1 MSGKFVRASKYRHV
15 FGQPGKRELGYENIK
30 VTNNAWDSNIL
41 KTNGRY
47 ISCNWKS
54 SGGGAFAVIP
64 ISERGKAPEQ
74 VPLFRGHTA
83 QVLDTDFD
91 PFNDRRIISSA
102 EDAKIC
108 VWEIPG
114 DYSFFHYL
122 DENDEPKDVKPVK
135 ILSGHTR
142 KVGHVLFHP
151 VAQNIFASSSLDYTV
166 RIWNLET
173 GETVYTLKHPDM
185 VISMSFSYNGS
196 YLATISRD
204 KKLRVWDIRAE
215 KIVSEGPA
223 HSGAKNQR
231 VCWLGNSD
239 RLVTTGF
246 SRLSDRQ
253 LGVWDAFHLENG
265 NIGGFYNI
273 DQSSGVLMPF
283 FDDCTKI
290 LYVAGKGDGNIRY
303 YEFQNDELYELSEF
317 QSTLPQRGFAVVP
330 KRMLNIRENEIYRC
344 LKTVQDQFIE
354 TVSFYVPR
362 KSEEFQADI
371 YPDAPSQKPALTAEE
386 WISGKKV
393 DGPILMSM
401 DSLFLG
407 TEPTFTSAKKAID
420 TNASATANSNPEKTV
435 TESKP
440 EVSSPSPSP
449 SPATTA
455 TTKAVSPTKPSLQP
469 SPATPALSRKSTS
482 ASETL
487 GDAFKKDTSVDKLL
501 QKSSELDRVN
511 NAEDP
516 SKDTSGWDEEDEKPA
531 VVRSSPVP
539 IQTSPKRTVT
549 SQKEATPE
557 QPTQTTSDAAASSI
571 SKSMSLKQSVEKLS
585 SLVIHLE
592 GVIENLVKTGL
603 EKDERLREVE
613 KKLDELLEKH
623 GN

>member
-122 DENDEPKDVKPVK
+122 DENDEPKDVKPIK

>member
-283 FDDCTKI
+283 FDNCTKI

-469 SPATPALSRKSTS
+469 SPATPASSRKSTS

-613 KKLDELLEKH
+613 KKIDELLEKH

>member
-122 DENDEPKDVKPVK
+122 DENDEPKDVKPIK

-386 WISGKKV
+386 WISGKEV

-435 TESKP
+435 T
-440 EVSSPSPSP
+440 
-449 SPATTA
+449 
-455 TTKAVSPTKPSLQP
+455 
-469 SPATPALSRKSTS
+469 
-482 ASETL
+482 
-487 GDAFKKDTSVDKLL
+487 
-501 QKSSELDRVN
+501 
-511 NAEDP
+511 
-516 SKDTSGWDEEDEKPA
+516 
-531 VVRSSPVP
+531 
-539 IQTSPKRTVT
+539 
-549 SQKEATPE
+549 
-557 QPTQTTSDAAASSI
+557 
-571 SKSMSLKQSVEKLS
+571 
-585 SLVIHLE
+585 
-592 GVIENLVKTGL
+592 
-603 EKDERLREVE
+603 
-613 KKLDELLEKH
+613 
-623 GN
+623 

>member
-122 DENDEPKDVKPVK
+122 DENDEPKDVKPIK

-539 IQTSPKRTVT
+539 IRTSPKRTVT